1 MTDLFYLF
9 GIPAIAGV
17 VGFLLW
23 ALWGRDET
31 ERSAVFPIYEPP
43 EGLTV
48 LEAAVLV
55 DDILQSRDMA
65 FELYDLYFK
74 GIVDFEENEYLK
86 LNFAIES
93 PEVAA
98 LPSTQQKVLRM
109 LFKRDAK
116 ALRLDSESTQFK
128 MTEIKQMVYKN
139 LAEEG
144 YYAISPDRQRKVFYW
159 IANLL
164 MAGGLVFNTMAFVEW
179 WQRGGIFFLNN
190 GLFLP
195 WSTVAGLFL
204 AGIVI
209 GIFGRLMAKK
219 TPAGVKKLKQ
229 VLGFKMFVMTAEK
242 DRIVHFLKHDPLVY
256 KKILPYAFLFGVEDR
271 WLAPCEELNI
281 KLLDTDLK
289 KLTFNMDMEAFEK
302 VFEEKHNVVFALFNI
317 VFYSLAQAVRILFWG
332 SERQRTFFGKYK
344 QNNIHAF
351 SDFDDNSVKEI
362 QKLRAMADEEEA
374 IKKREEKKKSV

>member
-1 MTDLFYLF
+1 MNDLLF
-9 GIPAIAGV
+9 LLGLPAAAGV
-17 VGFLLW
+17 TGFLLW
-23 ALWGRDET
+23 VMFGRDEN
-31 ERSAVFPIYEPP
+31 ERSAVFPLYEPP

-86 LNFAIES
+86 LNFDIDS
-93 PEVAA
+93 PEVTS
-98 LPSTQQKVLRM
+98 LPVTQQKVLRM

-128 MTEIKQMVYKN
+128 MTEIKQMVYED

-144 YYAISPDRQRKVFYW
+144 YYAITPDRQRKVFYW

-164 MAGGLVFNTMAFVEW
+164 MAGGVGYNFFSIYLYLDS
-179 WQRGGIFFLNN
+179 GGLDLSKNSFSLS
-190 GLFLP
+190 
-195 WSTVAGLFL
+195 WSAVAGLFL

-219 TPAGVKKLKQ
+219 TVKGVKKLKQ
-229 VLGFKMFVMTAEK
+229 VLGFKVFVMTAEK
-242 DRIVHFLKHDPLVY
+242 DRIEYFLKHDPLVY
-256 KKILPYAFLFGVEDR
+256 KKIVPYAFLFGVEEK

-281 KLLDTDLK
+281 KLLDNHLK
-289 KLTFNMDMEAFEK
+289 KLTFKMNMEAFEK
-302 VFEEKHNVVFALFNI
+302 VFEEKHNIFFALFNI
-317 VFYSLAQAVRILFWG
+317 VFYSLAQSVKILFWG

-351 SDFDDNSVKEI
+351 SDFDDNSVKEL
-362 QKLRAMADEEEA
+362 QKLRAMAY
-374 IKKREEKKKSV
+374 EEKDLKGR